1 MTDTPEEI
9 KKQMRLMLKQK
20 SPYER
25 LKMASSMFNSAKRLV
40 ISGIMKENPTINEK
54 DLKTKLLQRFYSKD
68 LTEET
73 LIKISK
79 TF

>member
-73 LIKISK
+73 LTKISK